1 MTNGLTSSS
10 WKGANGMIK
19 PPSSSYQTIGK
30 AAKFLKLDFSAEDMA
45 AFAKEYEITTDSL
58 RCIEELFVR
67 MQENKQKNI
76 VRTLLKLSRLPLK
89 EPKTFDTFDFGRFH
103 GKQAD
108 ELENLPTLAAL
119 YASTNLAL
127 IGPQGIGKTHLAMAF
142 GRECCNHALKTYFL
156 KATELNQK
164 LLQARKNGNV
174 ERVVKSL
181 VKPSCLIIDEL
192 GYCNFDTENTRIF
205 FDIVDRRYSKDTLN
219 TMIVTSNTEPDKWV
233 TFFNDEPALKCA
245 MDRFFDKALLI
256 SMKGRSYRG
265 NCRRKIEVVAGNGM
279 TQKSEQSNY

>member
-1 MTNGLTSSS
+1 MNGSTSSG
-10 WKGANGMIK
+10 WREAPGMIK
-19 PPSSSYQTIGK
+19 QPSSSYNMIAA

-45 AFAKEYEITTDSL
+45 AFAKENEITADSL
-58 RCIEELFVR
+58 QCIEDLFV
-67 MQENKQKNI
+67 QLQDTKQKNI

-119 YASTNLAL
+119 YSSTNLAL

-181 VKPSCLIIDEL
+181 VKPSCLIIDEV

-205 FDIVDRRYSKDTLN
+205 FDIVDRRYSKDTPN
-219 TMIVTSNTEPDKWV
+219 TMIVTSNMEPDKWV

-265 NCRRKIEVVAGNGM
+265 KYRRKIEVTAGVEPR
-279 TQKSEQSNY
+279 QSAEQTNY

>member
-1 MTNGLTSSS
+1 MNGSTSSS
-10 WKGANGMIK
+10 WREGPGMIN
-19 PPSSSYQTIGK
+19 PPSSSYNTIAA

-45 AFAKEYEITTDSL
+45 AFAKENEIKADSL
-58 RCIEELFVR
+58 RCIEELFV
-67 MQENKQKNI
+67 QLQDTKQKNI

-119 YASTNLAL
+119 YSSTNLAL

-181 VKPSCLIIDEL
+181 VKPSCLIIDEV

-205 FDIVDRRYSKDTLN
+205 FDIVDRRYGKDTPN
-219 TMIVTSNTEPDKWV
+219 TMIVTSNMEPDKWV

-265 NCRRKIEVVAGNGM
+265 KYRRKIEVTAGVEPRQS
-279 TQKSEQSNY
+279 TEQNHY

>member
-1 MTNGLTSSS
+1 
-10 WKGANGMIK
+10 MIES
-19 PPSSSYQTIGK
+19 PSSSYNTIAA

-45 AFAKEYEITTDSL
+45 AFAKENEIKADSL
-58 RCIEELFVR
+58 RCIEDLFV
-67 MQENKQKNI
+67 QLQDTKQKNI

-119 YASTNLAL
+119 YSSTNLAL

-181 VKPSCLIIDEL
+181 VKPSCLIIDEV

-205 FDIVDRRYSKDTLN
+205 FDIVDRRYGKDTPN
-219 TMIVTSNTEPDKWV
+219 TMIVTSNMEPDKWV

-265 NCRRKIEVVAGNGM
+265 KYRRKIEVTAGVEPRQS
-279 TQKSEQSNY
+279 TEQNHY

>member
-1 MTNGLTSSS
+1 
-10 WKGANGMIK
+10 MIK
-19 PPSSSYQTIGK
+19 SPNSSYQTIAD

-45 AFAKEYEITTDSL
+45 TFVKENEVKPDSL
-58 RCIEELFVR
+58 QCIENLFLHL
-67 MQENKQKNI
+67 QDTKQKNI

-89 EPKTFDTFDFGRFH
+89 NPKSFDTFDFGRFH

-156 KATELNQK
+156 KATELNQR
-164 LLQARKNGNV
+164 LLQARKNSNV

-205 FDIVDRRYSKDTLN
+205 FDIVDRRYSKDTPN
-219 TMIVTSNTEPDKWV
+219 TMIVTSNIEPDRWV

-265 NCRRKIEVVAGNGM
+265 NCRRKIEVIAGSDMVKKPERN
-279 TQKSEQSNY
+279 NY

>member
-1 MTNGLTSSS
+1 MNGSTSSDWMEES
-10 WKGANGMIK
+10 GMIK

-45 AFAKEYEITTDSL
+45 AFAKENEVKADSL
-58 RCIEELFVR
+58 RCIEDLFV
-67 MQENKQKNI
+67 QLQNTKQKNI

-89 EPKTFDTFDFGRFH
+89 DPKTFDTFDFNRFH

-108 ELENLPTLAAL
+108 ELESLPTLAAL

-164 LLQARKNGNV
+164 LLQARKNGNNV

-205 FDIVDRRYSKDTLN
+205 FDIVDRRYSKDIPN
-219 TMIVTSNTEPDKWV
+219 TMIVTSNIEPDRWV

-256 SMKGRSYRG
+256 SMKGRCYRG
-265 NCRRKIEVVAGNGM
+265 SCRRKIEVIAGNGM
-279 TQKSEQSNY
+279 VQKPE

>member
-1 MTNGLTSSS
+1 
-10 WKGANGMIK
+10 MIK
-19 PPSSSYQTIGK
+19 APSSSYQTIGK

-45 AFAKEYEITTDSL
+45 AFAKEYEMTTDSL

-67 MQENKQKNI
+67 MQETKQKNI
-76 VRTLLKLSRLPLK
+76 VHTLLKLSWLPLK
-89 EPKTFDTFDFGRFH
+89 EPKTFDTFDFGRLH
-103 GKQAD
+103 GKHAD

-142 GRECCNHALKTYFL
+142 GRECCNNGLKKYFL

-219 TMIVTSNTEPDKWV
+219 TMIVTSNMEPDKWV
-233 TFFNDEPALKCA
+233 TFFSDEPALKCA
-245 MDRFFDKALLI
+245 IDRFFDKALLI

-265 NCRRKIEVVAGNGM
+265 NCRRKIEVVAGTGM
-279 TQKSEQSNY
+279 VLKSEQSNY

>member
-1 MTNGLTSSS
+1 MNGSTSSDWMEES
-10 WKGANGMIK
+10 GMIK

-45 AFAKEYEITTDSL
+45 AFAKENEVKADSL
-58 RCIEELFVR
+58 RCIEDLFV
-67 MQENKQKNI
+67 QLQNTKQKNI

-89 EPKTFDTFDFGRFH
+89 DPKTFDTFDFNRFH

-108 ELENLPTLAAL
+108 ELESLPTLAAL

-205 FDIVDRRYSKDTLN
+205 FDIVDRRYSKDIPN
-219 TMIVTSNTEPDKWV
+219 TMIVTSNIEPDRWV

-256 SMKGRSYRG
+256 LYM
-265 NCRRKIEVVAGNGM
+265 I
-279 TQKSEQSNY
+279 Q

>member
-1 MTNGLTSSS
+1 MTNGLISSA
-10 WKGANGMIK
+10 WKGENGMTK
-19 PPSSSYQTIGK
+19 SPDSSYKKIAE

-45 AFAKEYEITTDSL
+45 TFARENEVKTDGL
-58 RCIEELFVR
+58 RNIEELFTYLKDA
-67 MQENKQKNI
+67 KQKNI

-89 EPKTFDTFDFGRFH
+89 NPKTFDNFDFGRFH

-108 ELENLPTLAAL
+108 ELESLPTLSVL
-119 YASTNLAL
+119 YSHTNLAL

-142 GRECCNHALKTYFL
+142 GRECCTHDLKTYFL

-164 LLQARKNGNV
+164 LLQARKDGNV

-181 VKPSCLIIDEL
+181 VKPSCLIIDEI

-205 FDIVDRRYSKDTLN
+205 FDIVDRRYGKDAPN
-219 TMIVTSNTEPDKWV
+219 TMIVTSNVEPDKWV
-233 TFFNDEPALKCA
+233 TFFNDETALKCA

-256 SMKGRSYRG
+256 SMKGKSYRG
-265 NCRRKIEVVAGNGM
+265 GCRRMIEVVAENGLSLNLE
-279 TQKSEQSNY
+279 KND

>member
-1 MTNGLTSSS
+1 MNGSTSSDWMEES
-10 WKGANGMIK
+10 GMIK
-19 PPSSSYQTIGK
+19 PPSSSYQTIGE

-45 AFAKEYEITTDSL
+45 AFAKENEVKADSL
-58 RCIEELFVR
+58 RCIEDLFV
-67 MQENKQKNI
+67 QLQNTKQKNI

-89 EPKTFDTFDFGRFH
+89 DPKTFDTFDFNRFH

-108 ELENLPTLAAL
+108 ELESLPTLAAL

-205 FDIVDRRYSKDTLN
+205 FDIVDRRYSKDIPN
-219 TMIVTSNTEPDKWV
+219 TMIVTSNIEPDRWV
-233 TFFNDEPALKCA
+233 TFFNDESALKCA

-265 NCRRKIEVVAGNGM
+265 SCRRKIEVIAGNGM
-279 TQKSEQSNY
+279 VQKPE

>member
-1 MTNGLTSSS
+1 
-10 WKGANGMIK
+10 MIK
-19 PPSSSYQTIGK
+19 PPSSSYNTIAT

-45 AFAKEYEITTDSL
+45 AFAKENEIKADSL
-58 RCIEELFVR
+58 RCIEELFV
-67 MQENKQKNI
+67 QLQDTKQKNI

-89 EPKTFDTFDFGRFH
+89 EPKIFDTFDFGRFH

-108 ELENLPTLAAL
+108 KLENLPILAAL
-119 YASTNLAL
+119 YSSTNLAL
-127 IGPQGIGKTHLAMAF
+127 IGPQEIGKTHLAMAF

-164 LLQARKNGNV
+164 LLQARKNRNV

-181 VKPSCLIIDEL
+181 VKSSCLIIDEV

-205 FDIVDRRYSKDTLN
+205 FDIVERRYGKDTPN
-219 TMIVTSNTEPDKWV
+219 TMIVTSNMEPDKWV
-233 TFFNDEPALKCA
+233 TVFNDEPALKCA
-245 MDRFFDKALLI
+245 MNRFFDKALLI

-265 NCRRKIEVVAGNGM
+265 KCRRKIEVTAGVEPRQS
-279 TQKSEQSNY
+279 TEQNNY

>member
-1 MTNGLTSSS
+1 MNGSTSSDWMEES
-10 WKGANGMIK
+10 GMIK

-45 AFAKEYEITTDSL
+45 AFAKENEVKADSL
-58 RCIEELFVR
+58 RCIEDLFV
-67 MQENKQKNI
+67 QLQNTKQKNI

-89 EPKTFDTFDFGRFH
+89 DPKTFDTFDFNRFH

-108 ELENLPTLAAL
+108 ELESLPTLAAL

-205 FDIVDRRYSKDTLN
+205 FDIVDRRYSKDIPN
-219 TMIVTSNTEPDKWV
+219 TMIVTSNIEPDRWV
-233 TFFNDEPALKCA
+233 TFFNDESALKCA

-256 SMKGRSYRG
+256 SMKGRCYRG
-265 NCRRKIEVVAGNGM
+265 SCRRKIEVIAGNGM
-279 TQKSEQSNY
+279 VQKPE

>member
-1 MTNGLTSSS
+1 MNGLTSSS
-10 WKGANGMIK
+10 WREGPGMIK
-19 PPSSSYQTIGK
+19 PPSSSYNTIAA

-45 AFAKEYEITTDSL
+45 AFAKENEIKADSL
-58 RCIEELFVR
+58 QCIENLFV
-67 MQENKQKNI
+67 QLQDTKQKNI

-119 YASTNLAL
+119 YSSTNLAL

-174 ERVVKSL
+174 ERVVKSM
-181 VKPSCLIIDEL
+181 VKPSCLIIDEV

-205 FDIVDRRYSKDTLN
+205 FDIVDRRYGKDTPN
-219 TMIVTSNTEPDKWV
+219 TMIVTSNMEPDKWV

-265 NCRRKIEVVAGNGM
+265 KYRRKIEVTAGVEPR
-279 TQKSEQSNY
+279 QKIEQNNY